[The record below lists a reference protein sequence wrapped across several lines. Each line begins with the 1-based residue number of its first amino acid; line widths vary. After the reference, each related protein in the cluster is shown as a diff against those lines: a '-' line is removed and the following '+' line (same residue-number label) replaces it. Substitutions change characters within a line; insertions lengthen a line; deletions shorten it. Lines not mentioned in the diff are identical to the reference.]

1 MDISVWPWLVAVL
14 GFIVLG
20 AAIGYGLAR
29 NRQRTP
35 VEREL
40 SAAGTRDVYRK
51 EEARPEKD

>member
-1 MDISVWPWLVAVL
+1 MDSSAWPWLIAVL

-20 AAIGYGLAR
+20 IAIAYGLMR

-35 VEREL
+35 LEREL
-40 SAAGTRDVYRK
+40 SAAGSREVYHE